1 MKKEVIIMRKILSA
15 NEIFIKTMQSKKEL
29 EKQSI
34 LELAYEISEEIKE
47 KSAKGEFNINYIITH
62 NNDLMVN
69 KSVLNSVI
77 EILRKAGYK
86 CELFSVPPSPYHYPT
101 GIKVNWDMR
110 KENK

>member
-1 MKKEVIIMRKILSA
+1 MRKILSA
-15 NEIFIKTMQSKKEL
+15 NEIFIKTIQSKKEL

-47 KSAKGEFNINYIITH
+47 KSAKGEFNISYIVTR

-69 KSVLNSVI
+69 NSVLNSVI

-86 CELFSVPPSPYHYPT
+86 CELFNIPPFPYHYPT
-101 GIKVNWDMR
+101 GIKISWDMR
-110 KENK
+110 KENR